1 VNNWKVILAT
11 VVIFGAGVITGS
23 LVLHCVQR
31 CASKEECVTP
41 AMATGGQVPLAPP
54 ATPPGHPAENGK
66 PRLPEAMNKQFL
78 QRLDEELHL
87 SPAQHKAIQK
97 IIAEGQHQ
105 IRKVIHDQRLEI
117 REELTPA
124 QRKQFDELVKHQV
137 HHPATET
144 NAPAILPAETNSP
157 ASPVLSTNAP

>member
-23 LVLHCVQR
+23 LVLHCLQR
-31 CASKEECVTP
+31 CAAREECVNP
-41 AMATGGQVPLAPP
+41 AVAAAGQVPQAN
-54 ATPPGHPAENGK
+54 PPGHPPENGK

-87 SPAQHKAIQK
+87 SPEQHKAVQK
-97 IIAEGQHQ
+97 IITEGQHQ

-117 REELTPA
+117 REELTLE
-124 QRKQFDELVKHQV
+124 QRKQFDELVKRPPHN
-137 HHPATET
+137 PANGTI
-144 NAPAILPAETNSP
+144 APAVSPAATTTNSAP
-157 ASPVLSTNAP
+157 NSTSAP

>member
-23 LVLHCVQR
+23 LVLHCVQC
-31 CASKEECVTP
+31 CAPKEECVTP
-41 AMATGGQVPLAPP
+41 AMVTGAQVPP
-54 ATPPGHPAENGK
+54 TNNPPGHPAENGK

-87 SPAQHKAIQK
+87 SSAQHKAIQK

-124 QRKQFDELVKHQV
+124 QRKQFDELVKHPV
-137 HHPATET
+137 HHPVTET
-144 NAPAILPAETNSP
+144 NVPAILPAETNSA